1 MKEIQIRGH
10 RFTIKRW
17 TYGEKQQAL
26 RSSSSFKKD
35 LNTGD
40 MIVDVDPWKF
50 NDWSILLCTVSWDLQ
65 DESGKPLE
73 KSMEGL
79 HSCTDPELVDELL
92 REIQELNLLD
102 DKSRK
107 K

>member
-1 MKEIQIRGH
+1 MKEIQIGDH

-26 RSSSSFKKD
+26 RSASSFRKD
-35 LNTGD
+35 INTGD
-40 MIVDVDPWKF
+40 MVADVDPWKF
-50 NDWSILLCTVSWDLQ
+50 NDWSILLCTVSWDLL
-65 DESGKPLE
+65 DEGGKPLE

-79 HSCTDPELVDELL
+79 HSCTDPELIDELL
-92 REIQELNLLD
+92 REIQALNLLD
-102 DKSRK
+102 EESRK